1 MRYSFSNIEI
11 DTERFELRRD
21 GELCSAE
28 PKVFDLLV
36 ILVRHPGQVLNR
48 DMLVEK
54 VWGGRPVAETTIST
68 CIKHARR
75 LLGDTGNTQRFIKTL
90 RGRGYCFDADVRVDD
105 NLLTEPPAPAAAR
118 RGDAAATPALLVMPL
133 RAVSETGMATQLAQ
147 TLAAG
152 LTTLLGRI
160 PLLRLAVHPGTGN
173 EKTATPSARAL
184 HEEYAVDYVLDGTV
198 LYDRDRYRIQIQLAD
213 ARSGFLCWS
222 GQFVVDG
229 PFDSAVHSAPLAIIT
244 KLEPQLHRAIAA
256 DVDGDNTDP
265 QRLFLAAHSLLS
277 LKGWRHE
284 AFDEAA
290 ALLRRSRELA
300 PDFAL
305 APALLS
311 LVIGFGDR
319 IRLIDERERTRAEA
333 LEAAQTALS
342 LDDMDS
348 TVLGYAGCAIAD
360 IGDGARALPILRQAV
375 ELNPGNAQA
384 WVALG
389 SVNVLNGQFET
400 GVEQLSHGIDISPLD
415 SRLAIWGTLLTV
427 ALLAVGRPDDALR
440 EARLACQRDDRCFLP
455 RLALAGALLVT
466 GAESEAI
473 ESLRSAVRI
482 KPDLSRE
489 QIDAVVGRRLGVALA
504 RLQRNTR

>member
-1 MRYSFSNIEI
+1 MRLSFSNMVI
-11 DTERFELRRD
+11 DTERFELRRG
-21 GELCSAE
+21 GELCNAE

-36 ILVRHPGQVLNR
+36 FLVQHPRQVFSHNVLI
-48 DMLVEK
+48 EK

-68 CIKHARR
+68 CIKQARR
-75 LLGDTGNTQRFIKTL
+75 LLGDDGNTQRFIKTV
-90 RGRGYCFDADVRVDD
+90 RGRGYRFDADIEINDE
-105 NLLTEPPAPAAAR
+105 NLTENPSRSATG
-118 RGDAAATPALLVMPL
+118 RGNVAETPALLALPL
-133 RAVSETGMATQLAQ
+133 RALSEDGMAARLAEM
-147 TLAAG
+147 LATD

-160 PLLRLAVHPGTGN
+160 PLLRLAFYPGTGD
-173 EKTATPSARAL
+173 KQAGTPSAREL

-198 LYDRDRYRIQIQLAD
+198 LYSQDRYRIHIQLVD
-213 ARSGFLCWS
+213 ARSGFLCWG

-229 PFDSAVHSAPLAIIT
+229 PFDTAVHRAPLAIIA
-244 KLEPQLHRAIAA
+244 KLEPQLHRAIATV
-256 DVDGDNTDP
+256 VDGNNTDP
-265 QRLFLAAHSLLS
+265 QYLFLAAHSLLS

-311 LVIGFGDR
+311 LVMGFGDR

-389 SVNVLNGQFET
+389 SVNVLHGEFED
-400 GVEQLSHGIDISPLD
+400 GVEQLAHGIDISPLD

-440 EARLACQRDDRCFLP
+440 EGRLACQRDDRCYLP

-466 GAESEAI
+466 GAESDALA
-473 ESLRSAVRI
+473 SLNSANRI

-489 QIDAVVGRRLGVALA
+489 QIDALVGRKLGVALA
-504 RLQRNTR
+504 RLRRIRR

>member
-173 EKTATPSARAL
+173 EKTATPSAR
-184 HEEYAVDYVLDGTV
+184 
-198 LYDRDRYRIQIQLAD
+198 
-213 ARSGFLCWS
+213 
-222 GQFVVDG
+222 
-229 PFDSAVHSAPLAIIT
+229 
-244 KLEPQLHRAIAA
+244 
-256 DVDGDNTDP
+256 
-265 QRLFLAAHSLLS
+265 
-277 LKGWRHE
+277 
-284 AFDEAA
+284 
-290 ALLRRSRELA
+290 
-300 PDFAL
+300 
-305 APALLS
+305 
-311 LVIGFGDR
+311 
-319 IRLIDERERTRAEA
+319 
-333 LEAAQTALS
+333 
-342 LDDMDS
+342 
-348 TVLGYAGCAIAD
+348 
-360 IGDGARALPILRQAV
+360 
-375 ELNPGNAQA
+375 
-384 WVALG
+384 
-389 SVNVLNGQFET
+389 
-400 GVEQLSHGIDISPLD
+400 
-415 SRLAIWGTLLTV
+415 
-427 ALLAVGRPDDALR
+427 
-440 EARLACQRDDRCFLP
+440 
-455 RLALAGALLVT
+455 
-466 GAESEAI
+466 
-473 ESLRSAVRI
+473 
-482 KPDLSRE
+482 
-489 QIDAVVGRRLGVALA
+489 
-504 RLQRNTR
+504 